1 MASAAG
7 ITQNT
12 IEQQNQQQQR
22 QQPVLNCPRCDS
34 SNTKFCYYNNYNL
47 SQPRHYCKGCKR
59 YWTRGGT
66 LRNVPVGGGCRKN
79 KRIKRAFPS
88 ITPTQGI
95 GNNPKPNVN
104 PNLDHSTASNSNFNP
119 LYGLIQQNP
128 KYPRF
133 NNRVESISNNDVSRY
148 DLIHPQM
155 SSLGLG
161 FSSSDHGA
169 NYDHNSISFL
179 SSYPSMFSVGTSSSC
194 TSTSDPT
201 LASLLTSSFQ
211 QQQRFMGFAPY
222 RDGGGSLASDVQTDG
237 TRTSTI
243 WNNDFTCHND
253 SDHIKGVDSSDPSSL
268 LWNTTGGNGGEWL
281 DPTSNACSSV
291 PSLI

>member
-7 ITQNT
+7 VTQDTN
-12 IEQQNQQQQR
+12 EQQNQQQQR

-88 ITPTQGI
+88 TPTQGI
-95 GNNPKPNVN
+95 GNNPKPNAN
-104 PNLDHSTASNSNFNP
+104 PNIDPSTTSNSNLNP
-119 LYGLIQQNP
+119 LYGLIPQNP
-128 KYPRF
+128 NYPRF
-133 NNRVESISNNDVSRY
+133 NNRVESISNTDVSRY

-161 FSSSDHGA
+161 FSSDHGA
-169 NYDHNSISFL
+169 IYNHNYISFI
-179 SSYPSMFSVGTSSSC
+179 SSNPSIFSVGSSSSC

-201 LASLLTSSFQ
+201 VAPFFDASLQ

-222 RDGGGSLASDVQTDG
+222 GDGGGLLEDDAQMDG
-237 TRTSTI
+237 TKTSTI
-243 WNNDFTCHND
+243 WNNNITFQND
-253 SDHIKGVDSSDPSSL
+253 NDGIKDVDSSDPSSF
-268 LWNTTGGNGGEWL
+268 LWNTASGNGGQWH
-281 DPTSNACSSV
+281 DPTSNVCSSV